1 MYTWKDFLKLGEATS
16 DAELKGRMDAQKPGH
31 CCTLIYTSGTTGNP
45 KGVMISHDNAVWTAK
60 SNVLHNKAIT
70 AGPLRVVSYL
80 PLSHIA
86 AQIVDIHSPLL
97 CIVDFKKPAA
107 VHFGLVRMPSRGR
120 SRIRSSRP
128 SRLCSSPC
136 PACGKR

>member
-1 MYTWKDFLKLGEATS
+1 MATTTTAQALLDQLGAGPDQRAAAYAVLEATS

-97 CIVDFKKPAA
+97 CIVDFT
-107 VHFGLVRMPSRGR
+107 VGR
-120 SRIRSSRP
+120 VF
-128 SRLCSSPC
+128 
-136 PACGKR
+136 